1 MISSAKQLKAK
12 IKNMTEGLSPFEKSE
27 KSQMLIRLFL
37 MEGFL
42 ERVSVSKYRDN
53 FILKGGIL
61 VSAYTGLDSR
71 ATKDIDT
78 TFRALTL
85 KLENAQNVLEEII
98 QIDLGD
104 NIRYDIRGYDDIM
117 EDFDY
122 PGLRFT
128 IGAKFDTIDYSFQID
143 ISTDDAITPDAVE
156 YEYKLMLEDR
166 TISLTT
172 YNLETLLAEKLQTIA
187 ARGAANTRIRDF
199 YDIYMLTKLYDD
211 VIAPVTLKDAFEA
224 TSRKRRTT
232 EKSAEIHTVLEF
244 FETDP
249 EVNKNWNRFKMKNYF
264 VENISWE
271 DVMNEVKNAAMI
283 VVPIDMEIEESQSE
297 DISPA
302 LV

>member
-1 MISSAKQLKAK
+1 MISSAKQLKDK
-12 IKNMTEGLSPFEKSE
+12 IKNMTDGLLPYEKSE
-27 KSQMLIRLFL
+27 KSQMLIRIFL
-37 MEGFL
+37 MERFL

-53 FILKGGIL
+53 FILKGGML
-61 VSAYTGLDSR
+61 VAAYTGLDSR

-98 QIDLGD
+98 QIDLND
-104 NIRYDIRGYDDIM
+104 NIQYEIRGYDDIM

-143 ISTDDAITPDAVE
+143 ISTDDALTPDAVE

-166 TISLTT
+166 TISLKT

-199 YDIYMLTKLYDD
+199 YDIYMLSKLYDS
-211 VIAPVTLKDAFEA
+211 VINQITLKEAFEA
-224 TSRKRRTT
+224 TSRKRRTIDR
-232 EKSAEIHTVLEF
+232 SADIYTALKF
-244 FETDP
+244 FEQDP
-249 EVNKNWNRFKMKNYF
+249 EANKNWERFKTKNYF
-264 VENISWE
+264 VENIDWN
-271 DVMNEVKNAAMI
+271 DVMEVVKNAAAI
-283 VVPIDMEIEESQSE
+283 VVPTNMEIDESQSE

>member
-1 MISSAKQLKAK
+1 MIYSAKQLKGK

-42 ERVSVSKYRDN
+42 ERVSVSEYHDN
-53 FILKGGIL
+53 FILKGGML
-61 VSAYTGLDSR
+61 VAAYTGIDSR

-85 KLENAQNVLEEII
+85 KSENAQNVLEQII
-98 QIDLGD
+98 QIDLDD
-104 NIRYDIRGYDDIM
+104 NIEYDIRGYDDIM

-143 ISTDDAITPDAVE
+143 ISTDDAITPNAVE
-156 YEYKLMLEDR
+156 YGYKLMLEDR

-199 YDIYMLTKLYDD
+199 YDIYMLTKLYGD
-211 VIAPVTLKDAFEA
+211 VIDQITLKEAFEA

-232 EKSAEIHTVLEF
+232 EKSAEIHTVLGF

-249 EVNKNWNRFKMKNYF
+249 EVNQNWNRFKMKNYY
-264 VENISWE
+264 VENTSWN
-271 DVMNEVKNAAMI
+271 DVINSVKNTAKI
-283 VVPIDMEIEESQSE
+283 VVPMDIEIEEFPSE

>member
-1 MISSAKQLKAK
+1 MISSAKQLKDK
-12 IKNMTEGLSPFEKSE
+12 IKNMTDGLLPYEKSE
-27 KSQMLIRLFL
+27 KSQMLIRIFL
-37 MEGFL
+37 MERFL
-42 ERVSVSKYRDN
+42 ERVSVSKFRDN
-53 FILKGGIL
+53 FILKGGML
-61 VSAYTGLDSR
+61 VAAYTGLDSR

-98 QIDLGD
+98 QIDLND
-104 NIRYDIRGYDDIM
+104 NIQYEIRGYDDIM

-128 IGAKFDTIDYSFQID
+128 IGAKFDTIDYPFQID
-143 ISTDDAITPDAVE
+143 ISTDDALTPDAVE

-166 TISLTT
+166 TISLKT

-199 YDIYMLTKLYDD
+199 YDIYMLSKLYDS
-211 VIAPVTLKDAFEA
+211 VINQITLKEAFEA

-232 EKSAEIHTVLEF
+232 DKSATIYTALKF
-244 FETDP
+244 FEKDP
-249 EVNKNWNRFKMKNYF
+249 EANKNWERFKTKNYF
-264 VENISWE
+264 VENIDWN
-271 DVMNEVKNAAMI
+271 DVMEVVKNAAAI
-283 VVPIDMEIEESQSE
+283 VVPNNVEIDESQSE
-297 DISPA
+297 DISPT